1 MEVHIKAI
9 TPQCSEDLEPSAAA
23 STFWALPPGY
33 EKQNS
38 SSKDPV
44 FDKQVWLQN
53 VFLEWG
59 ICGYTAFV
67 GTGDAGTRPVPAA
80 TVFFAPARYMQGIA
94 NLPTA
99 PISPDAILLSTVHVA
114 VPYMG
119 LYLEHQLIDTV
130 LTEAHRRGVK
140 AVEAFARVEDFDEE
154 LARQLSEAPWPTAQE
169 EPEEPKWTPEEQNPT
184 SKETAGEAR
193 DDLPEETSED
203 TSKETSEGAAGSEG
217 IAGLEGA
224 VGGTTEG
231 QKYRYSALE
240 SLKYVPES
248 YRGWKTAAE
257 THGVDEDILDSAP
270 MLSEDILEAEGFK
283 VVKHHRHFPRYR
295 FEISGS
301 HSLFGDFAE
310 EDHAQVNGPEKLS
323 TVIGGNRA
331 PKAPGVLGS
340 LETPE
345 TLGTPGQCETR
356 NRVSAPSPVQNL
368 LVRKLFL

>member
-1 MEVHIKAI
+1 MEVNIKAI

-33 EKQNS
+33 ENQNS

-53 VFLEWG
+53 VLLEWG

-154 LARQLSEAPWPTAQE
+154 LARQLSEASWPTAQE
-169 EPEEPKWTPEEQNPT
+169 EPEELKRSPEDTPE
-184 SKETAGEAR
+184 
-193 DDLPEETSED
+193 
-203 TSKETSEGAAGSEG
+203 ETSEGAAGPAG
-217 IAGLEGA
+217 IASLEEAAGE
-224 VGGTTEG
+224 TTEE
-231 QKYRYSALE
+231 QKRRYSALE

-257 THGVDEDILDSAP
+257 THGIDEDILDSAP

-295 FEISGS
+295 FEINGS

-331 PKAPGVLGS
+331 PRTSGVLGS

-345 TLGTPGQCETR
+345 TLGIPGPRETR
-356 NRVSAPSPVQNL
+356 NRVSAPSPAQNL

>member
-33 EKQNS
+33 ENQNS

-53 VFLEWG
+53 VLLEWG

-80 TVFFAPARYMQGIA
+80 TVFFAPARYMLGIA

-154 LARQLSEAPWPTAQE
+154 LARQLSEASWPTAQE
-169 EPEEPKWTPEEQNPT
+169 EPEEPKWSPEEQN
-184 SKETAGEAR
+184 R
-193 DDLPEETSED
+193 
-203 TSKETSEGAAGSEG
+203 
-217 IAGLEGA
+217 
-224 VGGTTEG
+224 
-231 QKYRYSALE
+231 RYSALE
-240 SLKYVPES
+240 SLNYVPES

-257 THGVDEDILDSAP
+257 THGIDEDILDSAP

-323 TVIGGNRA
+323 TVIGGNRT
-331 PKAPGVLGS
+331 PKASGVLGS

-345 TLGTPGQCETR
+345 TFGTTGQRETS

>member
-1 MEVHIKAI
+1 MEVSIRAI

-23 STFWALPPGY
+23 STFWALPPAYGAPN
-33 EKQNS
+33 KAS
-38 SSKDPV
+38 RDPV

-53 VFLEWG
+53 VLLEWG

-67 GTGDAGTRPVPAA
+67 GTGDAGTHPVPAA

-94 NLPTA
+94 HLPTG

-154 LARQLSEAPWPTAQE
+154 LARQLGEVS
-169 EPEEPKWTPEEQNPT
+169 EPKAREMTEKGKPEH
-184 SKETAGEAR
+184 
-193 DDLPEETSED
+193 
-203 TSKETSEGAAGSEG
+203 
-217 IAGLEGA
+217 
-224 VGGTTEG
+224 
-231 QKYRYSALE
+231 SALE

-257 THGVDEDILDSAP
+257 SHGANDDILDSAP

-295 FEISGS
+295 FEINGP

-310 EDHAQVNGPEKLS
+310 EDHARVNGPERLS
-323 TVIGGNRA
+323 TVIGGNQTSKASGMPGKPGEHRA
-331 PKAPGVLGS
+331 PS
-340 LETPE
+340 
-345 TLGTPGQCETR
+345 R
-356 NRVSAPSPVQNL
+356 ISAPSPVANL
-368 LVRKLFL
+368 FVRKLFL

>member
-1 MEVHIKAI
+1 MEVSIRAI
-9 TPQCSEDLEPSAAA
+9 TPQSSEDLEPSAAA
-23 STFWALPPGY
+23 STFWALPPEYGA
-33 EKQNS
+33 Q
-38 SSKDPV
+38 SKASDDPA

-53 VFLEWG
+53 VLLEWG

-67 GTGDAGTRPVPAA
+67 GTGDVGTNPVPAA

-94 NLPTA
+94 NLPTG

-154 LARQLSEAPWPTAQE
+154 LSRQLNESSQLKAEDE
-169 EPEEPKWTPEEQNPT
+169 IG
-184 SKETAGEAR
+184 KERQA
-193 DDLPEETSED
+193 L
-203 TSKETSEGAAGSEG
+203 
-217 IAGLEGA
+217 
-224 VGGTTEG
+224 
-231 QKYRYSALE
+231 SALE

-248 YRGWKTAAE
+248 YRGWKTATESHAAN
-257 THGVDEDILDSAP
+257 EDILDGAP

-295 FEISGS
+295 FEINGT

-310 EDHAQVNGPEKLS
+310 EDHARVNGPERLP
-323 TVIGGNRA
+323 TVIGGNQTSKVSNSLDA
-331 PKAPGVLGS
+331 PEILGK
-340 LETPE
+340 
-345 TLGTPGQCETR
+345 CE
-356 NRVSAPSPVQNL
+356 VSNPASSKLRPSAKL
-368 LVRKLFL
+368 FVRKLFL

>member
-23 STFWALPPGY
+23 STFWALPPAYGT
-33 EKQNS
+33 QRS
-38 SSKDPV
+38 SAKDPL

-53 VFLEWG
+53 VLLEWG

-67 GTGDAGTRPVPAA
+67 SAGGAGTRPVPAA

-94 NLPTA
+94 NMPTG

-154 LARQLSEAPWPTAQE
+154 FARQLNEPSWQKVRDETKKE
-169 EPEEPKWTPEEQNPT
+169 E
-184 SKETAGEAR
+184 SG
-193 DDLPEETSED
+193 
-203 TSKETSEGAAGSEG
+203 
-217 IAGLEGA
+217 
-224 VGGTTEG
+224 
-231 QKYRYSALE
+231 YSALE

-257 THGVDEDILDSAP
+257 THGGNADILDSAP

-295 FEISGS
+295 FEINGP

-310 EDHAQVNGPEKLS
+310 EDHAQVNGPEKIS
-323 TVIGGNRA
+323 TVIGGNQTLKVTGTSRTLA
-331 PKAPGVLGS
+331 TRGNPETPGSSGS
-340 LETPE
+340 LAALGRGRTSSRMTKLSQASPE
-345 TLGTPGQCETR
+345 
-356 NRVSAPSPVQNL
+356 QNL

>member
-1 MEVHIKAI
+1 MEVQVKAI

-23 STFWALPPGY
+23 STFWALPPDY
-33 EKQNS
+33 KSQS
-38 SSKDPV
+38 ASPKDPA

-53 VFLEWG
+53 VLLEWG

-154 LARQLSEAPWPTAQE
+154 FARQLNEPSWQKVRDETKKE
-169 EPEEPKWTPEEQNPT
+169 E
-184 SKETAGEAR
+184 SG
-193 DDLPEETSED
+193 
-203 TSKETSEGAAGSEG
+203 
-217 IAGLEGA
+217 
-224 VGGTTEG
+224 
-231 QKYRYSALE
+231 YSALK

-257 THGVDEDILDSAP
+257 THGVNEDILDSAP

-295 FEISGS
+295 FEINGP

-310 EDHAQVNGPEKLS
+310 EDHAQVNGPEKLP
-323 TVIGGNRA
+323 TVIGGNQTS
-331 PKAPGVLGS
+331 KASV
-340 LETPE
+340 
-345 TLGTPGQCETR
+345 TPG
-356 NRVSAPSPVQNL
+356 RVATPSPVQNL
-368 LVRKLFL
+368 LVRKLCL

>member
-23 STFWALPPGY
+23 STFWALPPAY
-33 EKQNS
+33 ETQRS
-38 SSKDPV
+38 SAKDPL

-53 VFLEWG
+53 VLLEWG

-67 GTGDAGTRPVPAA
+67 SAGGAGTRPVPAA

-94 NLPTA
+94 NMPTG

-154 LARQLSEAPWPTAQE
+154 LARQLSDASWLPTQD
-169 EPEEPKWTPEEQNPT
+169 EPEEQKLPAEEP
-184 SKETAGEAR
+184 SRELAE
-193 DDLPEETSED
+193 EETSD
-203 TSKETSEGAAGSEG
+203 GAAGAKADG
-217 IAGLEGA
+217 KKRG
-224 VGGTTEG
+224 
-231 QKYRYSALE
+231 YSALE

-323 TVIGGNRA
+323 TVIGGNRT
-331 PKAPGVLGS
+331 PKASGVLGS

-345 TLGTPGQCETR
+345 TLETPGQRETR

-368 LVRKLFL
+368 LIRKLFL

>member
-33 EKQNS
+33 ENQNS

-53 VFLEWG
+53 VLLEWG

-154 LARQLSEAPWPTAQE
+154 LARQLSVASWPAVQE
-169 EPEEPKWTPEEQNPT
+169 EPEEPKWTPEEQ
-184 SKETAGEAR
+184 KR
-193 DDLPEETSED
+193 
-203 TSKETSEGAAGSEG
+203 
-217 IAGLEGA
+217 
-224 VGGTTEG
+224 
-231 QKYRYSALE
+231 RYSALE
-240 SLKYVPES
+240 SLNYVPES

-257 THGVDEDILDSAP
+257 THGGNANILDSAP

-295 FEISGS
+295 FEINGP
-301 HSLFGDFAE
+301 HSLFGAFAE
-310 EDHAQVNGPEKLS
+310 EDHAQVNGPEKIS
-323 TVIGGNRA
+323 TVIGGNQTLKVTGTSRTLA
-331 PKAPGVLGS
+331 TRGNPGTPEGSGSSGS
-340 LETPE
+340 LAA
-345 TLGTPGQCETR
+345 LGRGRTSSPMTKLSQ
-356 NRVSAPSPVQNL
+356 ASPVQNL